1 MKKFVLISFLMLV
14 SCGDKIP
21 DGEYRLLDFKD
32 EHFDPTEEYNIPQQY
47 FTFDGLIFD
56 HYVIEDGERVY
67 YQGEKSIINYNY
79 SDNSFS
85 YKINDTT
92 VESGIFEWKYFLNK
106 DTLIL
111 KNEMNKPSPTPN
123 IPNKIT
129 TSFLLGLVLL
139 NGISG
144 GSKIIT

>member
-1 MKKFVLISFLMLV
+1 MIFI

-32 EHFDPTEEYNIPQQY
+32 EHFDPAEEYYIPQQY
-47 FTFDGLIFD
+47 FTFEGLIFD
-56 HYVIEDGERVY
+56 HYVIEDVERVY
-67 YQGEKSIINYNY
+67 YQGEKSNINYDY
-79 SDNSFS
+79 SNDSFS

-111 KNEMNKPSPTPN
+111 KNEMNKREM
-123 IPNKIT
+123 I
-129 TSFLLGLVLL
+129 LL
-139 NGISG
+139 
-144 GSKIIT
+144 KAR

>member
-1 MKKFVLISFLMLV
+1 MLV

-21 DGEYRLLDFKD
+21 DGEYRLLD
-32 EHFDPTEEYNIPQQY
+32 YNIPQQY

-56 HYVIEDGERVY
+56 HYVIEDGQRVY
-67 YQGEKSIINYNY
+67 YQGEKSIIKYNY

-111 KNEMNKPSPTPN
+111 KNEMNKREM
-123 IPNKIT
+123 I
-129 TSFLLGLVLL
+129 LL
-139 NGISG
+139 
-144 GSKIIT
+144 KAR

>member
-1 MKKFVLISFLMLV
+1 MKKFVLISFLILV
-14 SCGDKIP
+14 SCGYKIP
-21 DGEYRLLDFKD
+21 EGEYRLLDFKD

-56 HYVIEDGERVY
+56 HYVIKDGERVY

-92 VESGIFEWKYFLNK
+92 VESGIFKWKYFLNK

-111 KNEMNKPSPTPN
+111 KNEMNKREMILLKARELLKLSPTN
-123 IPNKIT
+123 
-129 TSFLLGLVLL
+129 SRFELVQL
-139 NGISG
+139 N
-144 GSKIIT
+144 

>member
-1 MKKFVLISFLMLV
+1 MKKFVLISFLILV
-14 SCGDKIP
+14 SCGYKIP
-21 DGEYRLLDFKD
+21 EGEYRLLDFKD

-56 HYVIEDGERVY
+56 HYVIKDGERVY

-111 KNEMNKPSPTPN
+111 KNEINKREM
-123 IPNKIT
+123 I
-129 TSFLLGLVLL
+129 LL
-139 NGISG
+139 
-144 GSKIIT
+144 KAR

>member
-1 MKKFVLISFLMLV
+1 MKKFVLILFLMLV

-32 EHFDPTEEYNIPQQY
+32 EHFDPTNEYNIPQQY

-67 YQGEKSIINYNY
+67 YQGEKSTINYNY

-106 DTLIL
+106 DTLVL
-111 KNEMNKPSPTPN
+111 KNEMNKREM
-123 IPNKIT
+123 I
-129 TSFLLGLVLL
+129 LL
-139 NGISG
+139 
-144 GSKIIT
+144 KAR